1 MTSVT
6 KVTSAFLAKMLDD
19 DWGPS
24 WTKEEIEA
32 DLRQLLDAALPHF
45 KFPRV
50 SLDIYEYAADEDGK
64 LLTDENGEYYTD
76 PNAEYTVSYFEDNL
90 SNEEIQIVSTYM
102 KCEWL
107 NRSILTWER
116 IKPLYEERDFS
127 EANMLDK
134 LYDALEAER
143 NRALK
148 LEAIYYR
155 SIKRSPWDYTRL
167 AGDVSDK

>member
-1 MTSVT
+1 MTSVQT
-6 KVTSAFLAKMLDD
+6 VYSAFLSKMLDD
-19 DWGPS
+19 DWTN
-24 WTKEEIEA
+24 WNQEEVES
-32 DLRQLLDAALPHF
+32 DLAELLNGAIPYF

-50 SLDIYEYAADEDGK
+50 SLDINDD
-64 LLTDENGEYYTD
+64 N
-76 PNAEYTVSYFEDNL
+76 FEGDL
-90 SNEEIQIVSTYM
+90 SNEEVQILATYM

-134 LYDALEAER
+134 LYDSLEIER

-148 LEAIYYR
+148 LESIYYR

-167 AGDVSDK
+167 AGDINII